1 METRLSTIKHEL
13 HDKSAFE
20 RFEAT
25 NRGTSSGSMTSE
37 HALHGSKVISHFP
50 PQRVLNN
57 LSVLS
62 TSDALPLLGSNDM
75 HFSEHPENN
84 SLKKATANPIFSSA
98 RAGLLLEVSP
108 SPSSYDV
115 GILQGGG
122 PNAGVSFEETLGGVT
137 FSVAPSPPLS
147 PPFPAVPVNATPAR
161 RPLISASAARRLLLS
176 GTAAS
181 ARRRLQHLS
190 SAQERRTNAFP
201 RDHQLEAVPDS
212 GLIQLQ
218 DTSLFHLLDFANL
231 SANSAVSANKLPRP
245 RKEPTLQRK
254 VSSLF
259 DVPCVVSPTNFSI
272 QTPAISS
279 IDYGFSP
286 KEQQLAATSHVP
298 LPSEPQAVQK
308 RLRRAPPRATQR
320 RSTASAAKLAE
331 DGRQRVRPAD

>member
-1 METRLSTIKHEL
+1 MRELTYYLRSRLL
-13 HDKSAFE
+13 
-20 RFEAT
+20 
-25 NRGTSSGSMTSE
+25 
-37 HALHGSKVISHFP
+37 
-50 PQRVLNN
+50 
-57 LSVLS
+57 
-62 TSDALPLLGSNDM
+62 
-75 HFSEHPENN
+75 
-84 SLKKATANPIFSSA
+84 
-98 RAGLLLEVSP
+98 
-108 SPSSYDV
+108 SSYDV
-115 GILQGGG
+115 GIQQDGG

-137 FSVAPSPPLS
+137 FSVALSPPLS

-190 SAQERRTNAFP
+190 TQERRTNAFP

-259 DVPCVVSPTNFSI
+259 DVPCVVSPTIFSI

-279 IDYGFSP
+279 IDYVFSP

-298 LPSEPQAVQK
+298 LSSEPD
-308 RLRRAPPRATQR
+308 R
-320 RSTASAAKLAE
+320 
-331 DGRQRVRPAD
+331 